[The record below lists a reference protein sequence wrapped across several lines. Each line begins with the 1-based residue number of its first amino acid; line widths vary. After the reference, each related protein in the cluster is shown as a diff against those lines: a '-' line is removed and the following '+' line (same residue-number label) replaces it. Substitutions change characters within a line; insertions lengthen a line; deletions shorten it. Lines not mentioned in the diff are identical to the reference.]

1 MTQKESLDQLCI
13 NTIRFLAIDAIQKA
27 NSGHPGM
34 PMGAAPM
41 AYVLWTKFL
50 KFDPE
55 DPDWPN
61 RDRFI
66 LSAGHG
72 SMLLYSLLYLT
83 GFKNM
88 TMDELKSFRQWG
100 SRTPGH
106 PESLL
111 SGGVEVTTGPL
122 GQGFGNSV
130 GMAMAECYLS
140 GLFNTPEHKIVDHY
154 TYTIASDG
162 DLMEGVAAE
171 AASLAGHLGLGKLI
185 CLYDDNR
192 ISIEGSTDLTFT
204 EDRGKRFA
212 AYGWHVQNVEDG
224 NDLEAISDALKA
236 AQQEKKRPSLII
248 VSTHIGYGSPH
259 KQDSAAAHGEP
270 LGAKEARLTKE
281 ALGWPLQ
288 PDFYVPEEAL
298 AHFRAVGAKG
308 KSLNQEWQ
316 RQFADFKKANPELAS
331 RFLSFTKRE
340 LPQGWDEELPDFQP
354 SDGPMATRVASG
366 KCINALAPRLPQLL
380 GGSADLAPST
390 KTLIDKGG
398 DFAPGRCARNIHFG
412 VREHAMGAIING
424 LALHGGVIPYGS
436 TFLVFSDYMRAAI
449 RIGALQKAPVI
460 WVFTHDSVGLG
471 EDGPTHQ
478 PVEHLMSLRA
488 MPNLVIIRPADACE
502 TAAAWREAVK
512 IQRRGLPVAL
522 VLTRQ
527 KLPVLDNSASREG
540 VSRGAYVFSEAP
552 RQDGAAIDLIIIA
565 TGSEVHVALDAQR
578 LLAEKNVSARVV
590 SMPSWEL
597 FEMQDDDYRRA
608 VLPPGIT
615 ARISIEAG
623 VTLGWCRYVGDK
635 GVAIGIDRFGASAPG
650 DVVLDKLGIN
660 AAAVVE
666 RALQLIM

>member
-66 LSAGHG
+66 LSAGHA

-140 GLFNTPEHKIVDHY
+140 ELFNTPEHKIVDHY

-224 NDLEAISDALKA
+224 NDLEAISDAIKA

-281 ALGWPLQ
+281 ALGWPPQL
-288 PDFYVPEEAL
+288 DFYVPEEAL

-316 RQFADFKKANPELAS
+316 RQFADFKKAYPELAN

-340 LPQGWDEELPDFQP
+340 LPPGWDEELPDFQP

-390 KTLIDKGG
+390 KTLIDNGG

-488 MPNLVIIRPADACE
+488 MPNLVIIRPADAGE

-512 IQRRGLPVAL
+512 IQRQGLPVAL

-527 KLPVLDNSASREG
+527 KLPVLDNPASRDG
-540 VSRGAYVFSEAP
+540 VSRGAYVISEAP
-552 RQDGAAIDLIIIA
+552 RQDGNAIDLIIIA

-597 FEMQDDDYRRA
+597 FEMQDDDYQRA
-608 VLPPGIT
+608 ILPPGIT

-623 VTLGWCRYVGDK
+623 VTFGWCRYVGDK

-650 DVVLDKLGIN
+650 HVVLDKLGIN
-660 AAAVVE
+660 AAVVVE
-666 RALQLIM
+666 RALELIM